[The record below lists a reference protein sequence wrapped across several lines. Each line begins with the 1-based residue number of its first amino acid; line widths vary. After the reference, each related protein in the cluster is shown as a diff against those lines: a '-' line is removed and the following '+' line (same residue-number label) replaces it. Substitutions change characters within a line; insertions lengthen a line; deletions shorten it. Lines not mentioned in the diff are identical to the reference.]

1 MHQHCRTVLC
11 VYRIRQNQKIDAVF
25 QRLESQQ
32 GPAEPARDLSRCT
45 QVLGCAM
52 VKPVGID
59 SQGKHVSELAAF
71 CVHPSYRGSGR
82 GDSLLEYCEQEALR
96 SGVDRLVLLT
106 TRTADWF
113 EARGYMRAGPA
124 HESDM
129 LPDARRLQV
138 GDHMHIDS

>member
-1 MHQHCRTVLC
+1 MSVTMLQLL
-11 VYRIRQNQKIDAVF
+11 Y
-25 QRLESQQ
+25 
-32 GPAEPARDLSRCT
+32 T
-45 QVLGCAM
+45 QVLGCVM

-113 EARGYMRAGPA
+113 EARGFMRGGPA
-124 HESDM
+124 HQSDM
-129 LPDARRLQV
+129 LPVARRQQV
-138 GDHMHIDS
+138 QGRAHVVSRLIQI